1 MVVAVHTGVVMVG
14 WSVAMG
20 QLMRVWMARL
30 LLVPMLVA
38 VLLVGPDWALADAT
52 GAELFA
58 NHCAGC
64 HIQGGNIIRRNKTL
78 RLAALQRNGIDGPE
92 AIAAI
97 ATAGLGQMSGY
108 GDVLGGQ
115 GAQAVADYVWQQAQ
129 VDWPKAA

>member
-1 MVVAVHTGVVMVG
+1 
-14 WSVAMG
+14 MG
-20 QLMRVWMARL
+20 ERMRGWMARL

-38 VLLVGPDWALADAT
+38 LLLVGPELAVADAT

-64 HIQGGNIIRRNKTL
+64 HIHGGNIIRRNKTL
-78 RLAALQRNGIDGPE
+78 RLAALQRNGIAGPE

-108 GDVLGGQ
+108 GAVLGEQ
-115 GAQAVADYVWQQAQ
+115 GAQAVSDYVWQQAQ
-129 VDWPKAA
+129 LDWPKAA